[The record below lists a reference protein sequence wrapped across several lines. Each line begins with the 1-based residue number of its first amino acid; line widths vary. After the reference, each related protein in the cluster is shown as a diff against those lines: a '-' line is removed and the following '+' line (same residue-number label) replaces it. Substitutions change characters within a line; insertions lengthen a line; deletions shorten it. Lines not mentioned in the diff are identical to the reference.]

1 MINMGM
7 QKFKVEF
14 KGFFFYLLQF
24 HKKYLNKLD
33 LIFAERRVN

>member
-7 QKFKVEF
+7 QMFKVEF
-14 KGFFFYLLQF
+14 KGFFYLLQF

-33 LIFAERRVN
+33 LILAEIRVN